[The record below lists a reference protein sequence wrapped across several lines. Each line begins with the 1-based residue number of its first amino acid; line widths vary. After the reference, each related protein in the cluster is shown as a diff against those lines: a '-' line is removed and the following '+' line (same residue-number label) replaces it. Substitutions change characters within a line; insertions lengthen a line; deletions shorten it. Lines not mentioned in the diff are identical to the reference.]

1 MPLRPTKSKC
11 LLFCRNK
18 LESVISASAIHHPS
32 WMQFCISPVEYNT
45 PFTCGCLSV
54 GTVIDFH
61 SSCHL
66 FRQPNSS
73 LVEII
78 SIIPCVHKRH
88 CVESSSSPSGSE
100 ALYCWP
106 LHVITTLKMH
116 SLHNA
121 LSWGGSM
128 ELMMGRNGNVGNSDI
143 HAKSSLQCIQVVDK
157 LACRQFHWHCYQSLH
172 HKQCCSSKRCLCFI
186 RHMETLIH
194 EDVIKERQPM
204 ETLTNEDVIKK
215 RQTPAFSI
223 LSDEDARRD

>member
-73 LVEII
+73 LVETL

-157 LACRQFHWHCYQSLH
+157 LARRQFHWHCYQSLH
-172 HKQCCSSKRCLCFI
+172 HKQCCSSKRCLFS
-186 RHMETLIH
+186 MGFQVLNVDT
-194 EDVIKERQPM
+194 M
-204 ETLTNEDVIKK
+204 SKK
-215 RQTPAFSI
+215 I
-223 LSDEDARRD
+223 LSHIVH